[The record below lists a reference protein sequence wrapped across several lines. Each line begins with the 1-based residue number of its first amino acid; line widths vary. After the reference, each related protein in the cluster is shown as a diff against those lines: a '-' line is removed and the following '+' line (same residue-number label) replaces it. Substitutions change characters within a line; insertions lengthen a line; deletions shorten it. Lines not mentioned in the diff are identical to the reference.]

1 MNKQILQA
9 KHILESLSVPN
20 IPDEIIKLQQE
31 LNVKYPNTV
40 TIANLISHNP
50 ELLSDFLQ
58 LVNTNLT
65 SQTETIKEAKA
76 AVNLIGLTE
85 IYNLYLSAS
94 ISNMVAQSYYER
106 EILKHDAQAGIA
118 AAEMSY
124 WVQDVT
130 RSEAYMAGLLQNI
143 GALYL
148 SRYDES
154 YLELFNQQ
162 NSNPYTKFKEEQSR
176 YGTDHTLLTALVTKK
191 WHVDDQ
197 VYKAIIYHHDKDFA
211 NKLGSDKKLL
221 HLTAL
226 TMLANFTVASVM
238 GETYVTQELKDYRK
252 SALKQLDLPETAL
265 KAAVSAVK
273 KWGSAVGLT
282 SGSH

>member
-1 MNKQILQA
+1 MNKQILKA
-9 KHILESLSVPN
+9 KHILDQLTVPS

-31 LNVKYPNTV
+31 LNQKYPNTV

-65 SQTETIKEAKA
+65 SQTEVIKEAKA
-76 AVNLIGLTE
+76 AVNLIGLEE
-85 IYNLYLSAS
+85 IYNIYLSAS
-94 ISNMVAQSYYER
+94 ITDMVAQNYYER

-124 WVQDVT
+124 WVQDVS

-143 GALYL
+143 GAIYL
-148 SRYDES
+148 RRYDET
-154 YLELFNQQ
+154 YLELFHQQ
-162 NSNPYTKFKEEQSR
+162 NSNPCTKFKEEQNK
-176 YGTDHTLLTALVTKK
+176 YETDHTLMTALVTKK
-191 WHVDDQ
+191 WHVDDS
-197 VYKAIIYHHDKDFA
+197 VYKAIIYHHDIDFA
-211 NKLGSDKKLL
+211 SKLGSNSKIM

-226 TMLANFTVASVM
+226 VMLANFTVSSAM

-252 SALKQLDLPETAL
+252 AALKQLDLPEIAL
-265 KAAVSAVK
+265 KAAVAAVK
-273 KWGSAVGLT
+273 KWGNSIGLSA
-282 SGSH
+282 GSH